1 MLKRYGWTT
10 SEIIL
15 VLAIIGILVAV
26 GMVIFEGTHCREDLL
41 RAKRALQEVAR
52 EEAAYK
58 ARHGSYPPAGAHV
71 DYLPFFGGNGKSGSG
86 KKAVFLNGYRIE
98 IVGGGRP
105 DAFTVRATP
114 RPGGPM
120 AYKKGQTC
128 SGWLSLDEKGHRDS
142 QSVPNAW
149 P

>member
-1 MLKRYGWTT
+1 MLKRCGWTRN
-10 SEIIL
+10 EIIL

-26 GMVIFEGTHCREDLL
+26 GMVIFDGTHCREDFLK
-41 RAKRALQEVAR
+41 AQKALQEVAR

-58 ARHGSYPPAGAHV
+58 ALHGSYPPAGAHV
-71 DYLPFFGGNGKSGSG
+71 DYLPFFGGNGKAGSG
-86 KKAVFLNGYRIE
+86 KKAVSLNGYRIE

-114 RPGGPM
+114 LPGGKM
-120 AYKKGQTC
+120 IFRRGQPC